1 MSEHWMAHRQAV
13 AAALQ
18 GRARATGS
26 VVDSQVWEQYVL
38 KTSAMTATAHA
49 LQQALPPVFRV
60 AHGLRVIYQGRE
72 IYLEH
77 VVTGPTGIYLLETQ
91 SEGDTAWRKD
101 LEQNMAFFRGL
112 LGVSAHFFAALVV
125 MREPLR
131 EPLPPGAHAVESVE
145 VAVAVMT
152 QEGGIPVS
160 PVMIDQV
167 WAHLQALE
175 PAQTQAVKAPP
186 PRAGVAAREAQA
198 PPVPAAPVASY
209 APGPAAPPPAP
220 PAPYAAYDP
229 ATLPQPPADK
239 SLPRL
244 IWASVILAVLAN
256 LSCSVAMEKDQT
268 LTFVIGLFV
277 VVGPAAGIAAIIKVL
292 PWPGARRSGL
302 IAWLVIVGLVFLFT
316 LLMAFTF
323 EPTEVM

>member
-26 VVDSQVWEQYVL
+26 VVDSRVWEEYVR

-49 LQQALPPVFRV
+49 LQQTLPPQFQV
-60 AHGLRVIYQGRE
+60 AHGLRVIYQGKE

-77 VVTGPTGIYLLETQ
+77 VVTGPTGIYLMETQ
-91 SEGDTAWRKD
+91 SEGDEAWRKD
-101 LEQNMAFFRGL
+101 LGQNMAFFRGL

-167 WAHLQALE
+167 WANLQALQ
-175 PAQTQAVKAPP
+175 PTSAQAPQPQPQPRPPHP
-186 PRAGVAAREAQA
+186 PRAGAPASPGAPQA
-198 PPVPAAPVASY
+198 PVPPY
-209 APGPAAPPPAP
+209 A
-220 PAPYAAYDP
+220 PAPYAP
-229 ATLPQPPADK
+229 VTLPQPPADK

-244 IWASVILAVLAN
+244 IWASVILAFLAN
-256 LSCSVAMEKDQT
+256 LSCSVGIGGEDRT
-268 LTFVIGLFV
+268 LMFVVGLFL
-277 VVGPAAGIAAIIKVL
+277 VVGPAAGIAALIKIL
-292 PWPGARRSGL
+292 PWPGARKGGL
-302 IAWLVIVGLVFLFT
+302 IAWVVIVGLVFLLM
-316 LLMAFTF
+316 LLMAFTY
-323 EPTEVM
+323 EKAAAAVLA